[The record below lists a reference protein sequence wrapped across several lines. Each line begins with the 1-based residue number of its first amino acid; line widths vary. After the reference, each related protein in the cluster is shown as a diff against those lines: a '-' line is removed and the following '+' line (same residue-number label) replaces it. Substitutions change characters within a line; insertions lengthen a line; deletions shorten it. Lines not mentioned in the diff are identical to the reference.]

1 MKAMRILFI
10 SNDFPNPLNPTKAVF
25 NLQLVRALSRQHQIQ
40 VICPI
45 SWIDQYRARKAGG
58 PFIPPDR
65 QALVD
70 GIEVY
75 YPRYVYPPKIL
86 RSTYGWF
93 YWRSIRHTVESLMHN
108 QLPDLVLAY
117 WAHPDGAGAIR
128 AAKLAGAP
136 SAVIVGGS
144 DVQVITNR
152 PLRERRVIDVLR
164 RVDAVITVNYDLKF
178 KVQGMGT
185 HPDKIHPWSQ
195 GVDPTIFFPGDRA
208 AARQKL
214 GIPTGRSMLLWVGRM
229 ERVKGLGVLMEA
241 CSLLRSRGH
250 NFRLDLVGDGPLRR
264 EVEADC
270 ARRGLT
276 DIVHFAG
283 PRKPEHLGDW
293 YRAADLCVMSSWSE
307 GLPNVLRESL
317 ACGTPFVSSKV
328 GGIAEIVGNHNR
340 LFPAGNAAAMADALA
355 DMLANPRRLTDPPPP
370 TWDQSAAALIEILQP
385 LTKANTSQHFA
396 PAPRPRSQWSIR
408 QIIRAAM
415 AAMLPPRRFIVRGP
429 SDCGAVCLTFDD
441 GPDPLLT
448 PRVLDILRK
457 QNVRAT
463 FFIVG
468 QRAQQNPDLVRRI
481 LREGHALG
489 HHTFNHSAQPEKIRA
504 SQLMEEIRRTDEVLR
519 DIVPQPLALFRPP
532 FGKLNVA
539 KLWALWRANL
549 PIVLWNRD
557 PKDFATDAGD
567 LRAWVQE
574 NPLDSGDIVLLHDNV
589 PATPQVLDEL
599 IRTTRRGGLD
609 FVTVDQWVGASGP
622 VAGPASAS

>member
-1 MKAMRILFI
+1 MRILFI
-10 SNDFPNPLNPTKAVF
+10 SNEFPNPLNPNKAVF
-25 NLQLVRALSRQHQIQ
+25 NLQLVRALARQHQIQ
-40 VICPI
+40 VVSPV
-45 SWIDQYRARKAGG
+45 SWIDQWRAKKAGG
-58 PFIPPDR
+58 PFLPPDR
-65 QALVD
+65 RAVVD
-70 GIEVY
+70 GVEVH

-86 RSTYGWF
+86 RSLYGWF
-93 YWRSIRHTVESLMHN
+93 YWRSIRRTVESAHR
-108 QLPDLVLAY
+108 PDLVLAY

-128 AAKLAGAP
+128 AANLAGVP

-195 GVDPTIFFPGDRA
+195 GIDPAIFFPGDRA

-214 GIPTGRSMLLWVGRM
+214 EIPTDQSMLLWVGRM
-229 ERVKGLGVLMEA
+229 ERVKGLGILMEA

-264 EVEADC
+264 DVEADC

-283 PRKPEHLGDW
+283 PRKPEQLGDW
-293 YRAADLCVMSSWSE
+293 YRAADICVMSSWSE

-328 GGIAEIVGNHNR
+328 GGIAEIAGNHNR
-340 LFPAGNAAAMADALA
+340 LFPAGNAAAMADCVA
-355 DMLANPRRLTDPPPP
+355 DMLASPRPLTDPPPP
-370 TWDQSAAALIEILQP
+370 TWDQSAAALIEILRP
-385 LTKANTSQHFA
+385 LTKPAANQQFFS
-396 PAPRPRSQWSIR
+396 PPRRPSPWSIR
-408 QIIRAAM
+408 QIIRAGM
-415 AAMLPPRRFIVRGP
+415 AAVLPARWFIVRGP
-429 SDCGAVCLTFDD
+429 RDCGAVCLTFDD
-441 GPDPLLT
+441 GPDPRFT
-448 PRVLDILRK
+448 PEVLDVLRD

-463 FFIVG
+463 FFVVG
-468 QRAQQNPDLVRRI
+468 QRAQQNPDLIRRI

-489 HHTFNHSAQPEKIRA
+489 HHTFNHSDQPARISAR
-504 SQLMEEIRRTDEVLR
+504 QLMEEIRHTDEVLR
-519 DIVPQPLALFRPP
+519 DVVPQPLGLFRPP
-532 FGKLNVA
+532 FGKLTVA

-557 PKDFATDAGD
+557 PKDFATADAGD
-567 LRAWVQE
+567 LRAWIQE
-574 NPLDSGDIVLLHDNV
+574 NPLESGDIVLLHDNAA
-589 PATPQVLDEL
+589 ATPEVLDEL
-599 IRTTRRGGLD
+599 IRTTRRAGLD
-609 FVTVDQWVGASGP
+609 FVTVDQWVSASGP
-622 VAGPASAS
+622 VASRASAS